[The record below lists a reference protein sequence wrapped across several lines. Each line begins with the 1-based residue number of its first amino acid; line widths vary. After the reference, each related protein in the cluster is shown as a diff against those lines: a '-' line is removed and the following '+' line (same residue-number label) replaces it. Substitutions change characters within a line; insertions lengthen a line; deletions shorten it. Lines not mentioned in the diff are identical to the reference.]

1 MKNYHANENFTI
13 WENEE
18 FEYFIQLNGQEVED
32 KVYRT
37 AAEAIEEAYRR

>member
-1 MKNYHANENFTI
+1 MKNYHTNENFTI

-18 FEYFIQLNGQEVED
+18 FEYFIQLNGQEIEPEVH
-32 KVYRT
+32 RT